1 MGINA
6 ARVVQSLKGP
16 VVRFLSERRKQGTGG
31 INALIELAVQLVDER
46 LGSGKNMI
54 HW

>member
-16 VVRFLSERRKQGTGG
+16 AVRFLSECRKQGTGG
-31 INALIELAVQLVDER
+31 INALIELPVQLVDER
-46 LGSGKNMI
+46 LASDKNMI